1 MLFSISSISKPFK
14 VSGETGTVITD
25 FYSCDALGIPQ
36 DYFPRKTTAYFNVS
50 ITNLAQDPE
59 NVSLHLTAQDELS
72 VPIGSDQ
79 LNTIILPGLS
89 MYYIMSIFV
98 PKWAYVGI
106 ATGYVSVWV
115 GQNPTDGESTQFYI
129 GPEDLTPPVMHVL
142 SPGNVT
148 YEAESVPLVFTVNE
162 RTTWMGYRLN
172 DHGNVTVAGNATL
185 TSLVNGSYS
194 IVVYASDTSGNV
206 GFSEVHFNVLIIHDV
221 AIIDLFCSSA
231 EVYLGQVV
239 NITILVQ
246 NEGNVPET
254 FNATI
259 YANVTAIEI
268 IPFAN
273 LFPRN
278 QKAFSFLWDT
288 TDFAKGNY
296 TISAHIAPVP
306 SEIDTMDNT
315 HVAGVINIMLPPDI
329 AVTNVTASRT
339 SVGQGYPISIN
350 VTVENQ
356 GDYTENLNITVCCNA
371 TTIQTEI
378 VTLASGDSTTVTF
391 VWNTSSFARANY
403 TLSAHVDPIPHE
415 ADTSDNFFSCGWVF
429 VTIPGDVS
437 GVIPLVPDGVVDMRD
452 IGTICN
458 RFSTSV
464 GDPRYCPDCDI
475 NNDGVINMRDI
486 IVVCTN
492 FGK

>member
-1 MLFSISSISKPFK
+1 
-14 VSGETGTVITD
+14 
-25 FYSCDALGIPQ
+25 
-36 DYFPRKTTAYFNVS
+36 
-50 ITNLAQDPE
+50 
-59 NVSLHLTAQDELS
+59 
-72 VPIGSDQ
+72 
-79 LNTIILPGLS
+79 
-89 MYYIMSIFV
+89 
-98 PKWAYVGI
+98 
-106 ATGYVSVWV
+106 
-115 GQNPTDGESTQFYI
+115 
-129 GPEDLTPPVMHVL
+129 
-142 SPGNVT
+142 
-148 YEAESVPLVFTVNE
+148 
-162 RTTWMGYRLN
+162 MGYRLN

-185 TSLVNGSYS
+185 TSLVNGLYS
-194 IVVYASDTSGNV
+194 LVVYASDTSGNV
-206 GFSEVHFNVLIIHDV
+206 GFSEVHFNVLITHDV

-254 FNATI
+254 FNAAI

-278 QKAFSFLWDT
+278 QTAFSFLWDT

-306 SEIDTMDNT
+306 SEMDTTDNT
-315 HVAGVINIMLPPDI
+315 YVAGVINIMLPPDI

-339 SVGQGYPISIN
+339 SVGQGYSILIN

-378 VTLASGDSTTVTF
+378 VTLASGENTTATF
-391 VWNTSSFARANY
+391 VWSTSGFARGNY

-415 ADTSDNFFSCGWVF
+415 VDTSDNFFSCGWVF

-437 GVIPLVPDGVVDMRD
+437 GAIPLVPDGVVDMRD